1 MLRRRDSAHVRAA
14 ERSAEGR
21 LTQAE
26 RSAATRA
33 RLLDA
38 TIDCLVELGWSGTS
52 TTEVVRR
59 AGVSRG
65 AQVHHY
71 PSKEELVVA
80 AVEHLCTRRMQE
92 YRAVLEG
99 LSPEQRTSTAS
110 IDLLWS
116 IWSGPTLE
124 AWLEVTIAARTQPG
138 LRERFV
144 AFERRFFDAALA
156 LFRETQPELASDP
169 AIARLVMRFTFS
181 VLDGLAMGR
190 LAGVDKSELDEVVDA
205 FKVVAAAF
213 DPMNTVSPWTPGV
226 EES

>member
-1 MLRRRDSAHVRAA
+1 VPAA
-14 ERSAEGR
+14 DRLAGGR
-21 LTQAE
+21 PTQAE

-65 AQVHHY
+65 AQVHHF

-80 AVEHLCTRRMQE
+80 AVEHLCSRRMEE
-92 YRAVLEG
+92 YRTVLES
-99 LSPEQRTSTAS
+99 LPPKQRTSSAS

-116 IWSGPTLE
+116 IWAGPALE
-124 AWLEVTIAARTQPG
+124 AWLELTIAARTQPG

-144 AFERRFFDAALA
+144 AFEQRFFDAALA

-169 AIARLVMRFTFS
+169 AFARLVMRFTFS

-205 FKVVAAAF
+205 FKIVAAVF
-213 DPMNTVSPWTPGV
+213 DPMNPMNPMGPWAPGAK
-226 EES
+226 S

>member
-1 MLRRRDSAHVRAA
+1 MLPRRDSTHVPEAD
-14 ERSAEGR
+14 RSSRGR

-71 PSKEELVVA
+71 PSKDELVVA
-80 AVEHLCTRRMQE
+80 AVEHLCARRMQE
-92 YRAVLEG
+92 YRAVLES
-99 LSPEQRTSTAS
+99 LPPKQRTSTAS

-116 IWSGPTLE
+116 IWSGPALE
-124 AWLEVTIAARTQPG
+124 AWLELTIAARTQPG

-156 LFRETQPELASDP
+156 LFRETQPAMAADP
-169 AIARLVMRFTFS
+169 AFARLVLRFTFS

-190 LAGVDKSELDEVVDA
+190 LGGVDKAELDDVVEA
-205 FKVVAAAF
+205 FKFLAAAF
-213 DPMNTVSPWTPGV
+213 DPMNSAGSSYPGA
-226 EES
+226 EP